1 MCGVRVTSRRPSLWS
16 YLVGC
21 LLIIVCPQVWAE
33 ERLEVGQHFRDC
45 PVCPEMVVIPAGEI
59 TVKLSNDLSEIIST
73 YTLHISNNFAIAVH
87 ETRVADWENCEFD
100 GACGQVTLNSSSNKT
115 DFGWRE
121 WKGTRPIGS
130 VSWSESL
137 GYAIWLSSR
146 TGKKYWLPS
155 EVEWEY
161 AARGGGTEERP
172 WVGLN
177 ELSCKFSNLGDHDGC
192 SDRYKGASPVGSY
205 GANRYGLYDMLGN
218 VSEWTTSCSGDM
230 LVSSSGHSLVL
241 GREFLGDDIKLLD
254 FGRDMNGC
262 NAMVYRGG
270 AWSST
275 VGEVRFSSRATLPRG
290 EILETLGFRV
300 IRSIQ

>member
-1 MCGVRVTSRRPSLWS
+1 MCGARRTSRRPSLWS

-21 LLIIVCPQVWAE
+21 LLIFVCPPVWAE
-33 ERLEVGQHFRDC
+33 GRLEVGQYFRDC

-59 TVKLSNDLSEIIST
+59 TVKLSNDPGEISST
-73 YTLHISNNFAIAVH
+73 YTLHISSNFAIAVY

-100 GACGQVTLNSSSNKT
+100 GACGQVTLNSPSNKT

-121 WKGTRPIGS
+121 WKGTRPVGN

-161 AARGGGTEERP
+161 AARGGGIEDRP
-172 WVGLN
+172 WMGLS
-177 ELSCKFSNLGDHDGC
+177 ESSCNFSNLKGHKGC
-192 SDRYKGASPVGSY
+192 SDKYKAASPVGSY
-205 GANRYGLYDMLGN
+205 GANQYGLYDMIGN
-218 VSEWTTSCSGDM
+218 VSEWTASCSGDM
-230 LVSSSGHSLVL
+230 LVGSLSL
-241 GREFLGDDIKLLD
+241 GRDFLAGNIKLPSIGKD
-254 FGRDMNGC
+254 VVGC

-270 AWSST
+270 AWSSKVEE
-275 VGEVRFSSRATLPRG
+275 VGFSYRDTLPRG
-290 EILETLGFRV
+290 EILETVGFRV
-300 IRSIQ
+300 VRSIQ